1 LPLYLR
7 PLPWV
12 ALLATWI
19 APLCPAHAQTEFRPG
34 RGVHFASDDQQ
45 FSLDLWLRNQLR
57 YTLDNEA
64 APGDRDLQHTIE
76 LRRASVFMA
85 GHAYGEH
92 NKYFVQ
98 LIFSPRE
105 LGIGSSSIHSP
116 LFDWFFTFDHL
127 RDLSVHAGQFKP
139 YYSRQFIAPWGGL
152 QFVDRSI
159 VEKEF
164 LANRDIGIDIYS
176 RDLFGAGMLRY
187 DLGLFANRG
196 RDSFRRG
203 PLYPSLM
210 ARVEIMPLGFFEA
223 LQEGDLGRSRQPG
236 VAVGVAY
243 KRDFRAPRDRGVV
256 GDPPDDGGT
265 TDFHNLTADAV
276 FKIAG
281 LSAQAAVFYRDG
293 DRRAGNA
300 LDATTGMRLPTSQPR
315 DAVGGFVQVGQLFP
329 GLPLEVAA
337 RVGRTAFRDAVGLP
351 DRGEL
356 GGAVSY
362 YLSDHNFKLQAD
374 YFHLWNDG
382 ELGDGAD
389 QLRVQLQSTL

>member
-1 LPLYLR
+1 
-7 PLPWV
+7 V
-12 ALLATWI
+12 LLATWI
-19 APLCPAHAQTEFRPG
+19 ASLQPAHAQTEFRPG
-34 RGVHFASDDQQ
+34 RGVHFASGDDQ

-57 YTLDNEA
+57 YTLDNEP

-105 LGIGSSSIHSP
+105 LGIGTDSFHSP
-116 LFDWFFTFDHL
+116 LFDWFFTFDQL
-127 RDLSVHAGQFKP
+127 RDVSVHAGQFKP
-139 YYSRQFIAPWGGL
+139 FYSRQFIAPWGGL

-164 LANRDIGIDIYS
+164 LANRDIGLDIYS
-176 RDLFGAGMLRY
+176 RDLFGLGLLRY
-187 DLGLFANRG
+187 DVGLFAGRG

-203 PLYPSLM
+203 PLHPSLM

-223 LQEGDLGRSRQPG
+223 LQEGDLKRSGRPG
-236 VAVGVAY
+236 LALGVAY
-243 KRDFRAPRDRGVV
+243 KRDFRASRDRGVV
-256 GDPPDDGGT
+256 GQTPSDGGT

-276 FKIAG
+276 FKVAG
-281 LSAQAAVFYRDG
+281 FSAQAAVFYRDG
-293 DRRAGNA
+293 DRHPGSA
-300 LDATTGMRLPTSQPR
+300 LDAESGMALPTASPR
-315 DAVGGFVQVGQLFP
+315 DAVGAFAQVGQMFP

-337 RVGRTAFRDAVGLP
+337 RLGRTSFRDGAGLP
-351 DRGEL
+351 DQGEL
-356 GGAVSY
+356 GGAISY
-362 YLSDHNFKLQAD
+362 YLSDHNFKFQAD
-374 YFHLWNDG
+374 YFHLWLDG

-389 QLRVQLQSTL
+389 QVRVQLQSTL